1 MVPGIADGCWLHCR
15 TCLEEDSMCCGA
27 GADKLSLH
35 ELYVEASRPGF
46 MEASGPGAKRLQALC
61 DRLERLTDEQARQLL
76 GSFQACAASVW
87 QGGDAF
93 AAQLRTVEV

>member
-1 MVPGIADGCWLHCR
+1 
-15 TCLEEDSMCCGA
+15 MCCGA

-76 GSFQACAASVW
+76 GSFQACAASAW

-93 AAQLRTVEV
+93 AAQLRTVEVRHCLH